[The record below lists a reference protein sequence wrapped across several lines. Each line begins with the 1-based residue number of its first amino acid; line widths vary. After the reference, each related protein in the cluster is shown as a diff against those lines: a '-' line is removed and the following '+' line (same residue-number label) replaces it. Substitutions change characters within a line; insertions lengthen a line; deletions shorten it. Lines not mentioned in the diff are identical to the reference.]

1 MISKFNGIRETL
13 SQSTQAAVSRSLCA
27 ARSMRHVGAVL
38 QRTGQVAFRKKLMT
52 VEKINT
58 LVVGAGQ
65 AGVAMSEHLT
75 QLGISHVVLERNRIA
90 ERWRSERWDSLVANG
105 PAWHD
110 RFPSMK
116 FDGVAPGTF
125 PPKERMA
132 QYFEDYAKMINA
144 PVRTGVE
151 VHSVER
157 MPGRLEFK
165 VTTSDGVYE
174 ATNVVAATG
183 PFQAPSFPQI
193 VPASASV
200 MQLHSSKYKNPAQLP
215 EGAVLVVGAGASG
228 SQIAEELR
236 QAGKQV
242 YLSVG
247 EHYRPPRSYRGRD
260 YCWWLGALGLWD
272 EVKVKPKKQ
281 HVAFAVSGYEGGR
294 TVDFRRLASQGIHLV
309 GITKGY
315 DNGTLSFEEG
325 LAANVAEG
333 DRAYFDV
340 LRDADDY
347 IAKHGLDFPEEPTAW
362 ELLPDPD
369 CLTNPTLSLDLAAA
383 GVTSIIWATGFQ
395 FDYSWLKVDAFDDK
409 GLPFHKRGISAESGI
424 YFLGLPNLVNRASSF
439 IYGVWHDAKYIA
451 DHIMMQEAYLRFD
464 PDQP

>member
-1 MISKFNGIRETL
+1 MS
-13 SQSTQAAVSRSLCA
+13 
-27 ARSMRHVGAVL
+27 
-38 QRTGQVAFRKKLMT
+38 

-65 AGVAMSEHLT
+65 AGIAMSEHLS
-75 QLGISHVVLERNRIA
+75 LVGVPHVVLERNRIA

-110 RFPSMK
+110 RFPGLK
-116 FDGVAPGTF
+116 FEGVSPEAF

-132 QYFEDYAKMINA
+132 QYFEDYAAMLKA

-151 VHSVER
+151 VKQVER
-157 MPGRLEFK
+157 NVGRPGFK
-165 VTTSDGVYE
+165 VTTSEGVIE
-174 ATNVVAATG
+174 AINVVAATG
-183 PFQAPSFPQI
+183 PFQIPAYPKI
-193 VPASASV
+193 VPETDSIQ
-200 MQLHSSKYKNPAQLP
+200 QLHSSAYKNPGQLR

-236 QAGKQV
+236 KAGKTV

-272 EVKVKPKKQ
+272 EVKTKPKKQ
-281 HVAFAVSGYEGGR
+281 HVAFAVSGYEGGK
-294 TVDFRRLASQGIHLV
+294 TVDFRRLAHMGVTLV
-309 GITKGY
+309 GLTKAYKDGVIE
-315 DNGTLSFEEG
+315 FEEG
-325 LAANVAEG
+325 LARNVAEG
-333 DRAYFDV
+333 DQAYFDV
-340 LRDADDY
+340 LREADAY
-347 IAKHGLDFPEEPTAW
+347 IEQNGLPFAPEPEAW

-369 CLTNPTLSLDLAAA
+369 CLKEPIMSLDLAKA
-383 GVTSIIWATGFQ
+383 GITTILWATGFA
-395 FDYSWLKVDAFDDK
+395 FDYSWLKVNAFDEK
-409 GLPFHKRGISAESGI
+409 GAPFHKRGISAESGI

-451 DHIMMQEAYLRFD
+451 DHIAVQDAYMSYGKT
-464 PDQP
+464 

>member
-1 MISKFNGIRETL
+1 MS
-13 SQSTQAAVSRSLCA
+13 
-27 ARSMRHVGAVL
+27 
-38 QRTGQVAFRKKLMT
+38 

-65 AGVAMSEHLT
+65 AGIAMSEHLS
-75 QLGISHVVLERNRIA
+75 LVGVPHVVLERDRIA

-110 RFPSMK
+110 RFPGLK
-116 FDGVAPGTF
+116 FEGVSPEAF

-132 QYFEDYAKMINA
+132 QYFEEYAAMLKA

-151 VHSVER
+151 VKQVER
-157 MPGRLEFK
+157 NVGRPGFK
-165 VTTSDGVYE
+165 VTTSEGVIE
-174 ATNVVAATG
+174 AINVVAATG
-183 PFQAPSFPQI
+183 PFQIPAYPKI
-193 VPASASV
+193 VPETDSIQ
-200 MQLHSSKYKNPAQLP
+200 QLHSSAYKNPGQLR

-236 QAGKQV
+236 KAGKTV

-272 EVKVKPKKQ
+272 EVKTKPKKQ
-281 HVAFAVSGYEGGR
+281 HVAFAVSGYEGGK
-294 TVDFRRLASQGIHLV
+294 TVDFRRLAHMGVTLV
-309 GITKGY
+309 GLTRTYKDGVIE
-315 DNGTLSFEEG
+315 FEEG
-325 LAANVAEG
+325 LARNVAEG
-333 DRAYFDV
+333 DQAYFDV
-340 LRDADDY
+340 LREADAY
-347 IAKHGLDFPEEPTAW
+347 IEQNGLPFAPEPEAW

-369 CLTNPTLSLDLAAA
+369 CLKEPIMSLDLAKA
-383 GVTSIIWATGFQ
+383 GITTILWATGFT
-395 FDYSWLKVDAFDDK
+395 FDYSWLKVNAFDEK
-409 GLPFHKRGISAESGI
+409 GAPFHKRGISAESGI

-451 DHIMMQEAYLRFD
+451 DHIAVQDAYMSYGKT
-464 PDQP
+464 

>member
-1 MISKFNGIRETL
+1 MS
-13 SQSTQAAVSRSLCA
+13 
-27 ARSMRHVGAVL
+27 
-38 QRTGQVAFRKKLMT
+38 

-75 QLGISHVVLERNRIA
+75 LMGVPHIVLERNRIA

-116 FDGVAPGTF
+116 FENISPEAF

-132 QYFEDYAKMINA
+132 DYFEAYVQMLKA

-151 VHSVER
+151 VLKVER
-157 MPGRLEFK
+157 HVGRPGFK
-165 VTTSDGVYE
+165 VTTSEGVIE
-174 ATNVVAATG
+174 ASNVVAATG
-183 PFQAPSFPQI
+183 PFQRPAVPPI
-193 VPASASV
+193 VPAHASV
-200 MQLHSSKYKNPAQLP
+200 QQLHSSAYKNPDQLA

-236 QAGKQV
+236 RAGKQV

-247 EHYRPPRSYRGRD
+247 EHYRPPRAYRGRD

-272 EVKVKPKKQ
+272 EVRITPKKK
-281 HVAFAVSGYEGGR
+281 HVAFAVSGYDGGK
-294 TVDFRRLASQGIHLV
+294 TVDFRRLAHQGITLV
-309 GITKGY
+309 GLTKAYEDGVM
-315 DNGTLSFEEG
+315 TFEPG
-325 LAANVAEG
+325 LAENIAEG

-340 LRDADDY
+340 LRDADAY
-347 IAKHGLDFPEEPTAW
+347 IEQNGLPFPPEPEAW
-362 ELLPDPD
+362 ELLPDPE
-369 CLTNPTLSLDLAAA
+369 CLIDPVLSLDLEKA
-383 GVTSIIWATGFQ
+383 GVTTILWATGFK
-395 FDYSWLKVDAFDDK
+395 FDFSWLQVNAFDDR
-409 GLPFHKRGISAESGI
+409 GEPFHKRGICAESGI

-451 DHIMMQEAYLRFD
+451 DHIVLQNDYMAYA
-464 PDQP
+464 PS